1 LAVVAIGFLSAGA
14 AGCSQFNS
22 ALGKQWVT
30 VSFRPG
36 TPVHTMLQ
44 VRSACAH
51 VTGVTPGPLPSHPT
65 QASMVDSIT
74 FNTTSASDSNVVQ
87 LQQCVQR
94 FPSVQGFTL
103 GDSGD
108 EGG

>member
-1 LAVVAIGFLSAGA
+1 MAAAAVSAA
-14 AGCSQFNS
+14 VAGCSQFNA

-30 VSFRPG
+30 VSFKPG
-36 TPVHTMLQ
+36 TSVHTMLQ
-44 VRSACAH
+44 VRSACSH
-51 VTGVTPGPLPSHPT
+51 VTGVSPEPLPSKPT

-74 FNTTSASDSNVVQ
+74 FNTTSASDANVAR

-103 GDSGD
+103 DDSGD
-108 EGG
+108 EGS